1 LPVKRKSRS
10 GLLAI
15 FLVVGLPLLSY
26 PLSWLPKS
34 WIHFRFNL
42 ILPVPEIVFALGLF
56 VFAGILLRAWFAKS
70 SPEIE
75 PDFFLPRPVFLPL
88 LAVAASTLLSTRFS
102 AHSYLGLG
110 VLPQLAGN
118 LTIFLLATMVPRERM
133 RDVCRWWVITALF
146 VAANGLIRGGS
157 GPDVV
162 SSFGNRN
169 FFAAYLAAS
178 VIIAIGIGKAWSLCG
193 TLPLLVSMWFC
204 HSRGAWLSLGI
215 VITLWVLVF
224 GNKGLRSRTA
234 RALAVLLIL
243 ATASLLARPYASRLW
258 QSDVRPMIWQ
268 ATLRMI
274 AARPLVGHGLGSY
287 VAEYPQYRLPE
298 YFLRPKATN
307 VTNHAHS
314 ELLETAAEQGL
325 IGFAA
330 TLWLWIT
337 ALGGGFRCF
346 RQQPSAERRLMMSL
360 LGATAL
366 LMLHGLVDI
375 DLRYPP
381 NQGLFWLLLGL
392 LAGLGFPPVTRRQL
406 MVRSTLGRLC
416 TSVASLALGFWVL
429 VGAII
434 DPMMADWLDR
444 RARLAEER
452 GDLETTVRTATQALR
467 LQPFRLSTH
476 YLLAGALSKLS
487 TPQAHQAAIEQCLRI
502 EEIVPDYADVTYNLG
517 QMYLADGRASEA
529 LPYLRRAAQANPY
542 DARRHIALSAGLRET
557 GHADEAQRQME
568 QALQLQPT
576 NQDIR
581 ELQLQP

>member
-10 GLLAI
+10 GLLVI
-15 FLVVGLPLLSY
+15 FLVVVLPLLSY

-34 WIHFRFNL
+34 WIHFRFNF
-42 ILPVPEIVFALGLF
+42 ILPVPEIVFALGLL
-56 VFAGILLRAWFAKS
+56 VFAGALLRMWFAKS
-70 SPEIE
+70 SQGIE
-75 PDFFLPRPVFLPL
+75 PYFSLPRSVFLPL
-88 LAVAASTLLSTRFS
+88 LAVALSALLSTRFS

-110 VLPQLAGN
+110 VLPQMAGN
-118 LTIFLLATMVPRERM
+118 LTILLLATMLPRERM
-133 RDVCRWWVITALF
+133 RDACRWWVVAALL

-162 SSFGNRN
+162 STFGNRN

-178 VIIAIGIGKAWSLCG
+178 VVIAIGIGKAWSLCG
-193 TLPLLVSMWFC
+193 TLPLLVAMWFC

-215 VITLWVLVF
+215 MITLWFLVF
-224 GNKGLRSRTA
+224 GNKVLRSKTA
-234 RALAVLLIL
+234 RSLAVLLVL
-243 ATASLLARPYASRLW
+243 ATASLLARPYIPRLW
-258 QSDVRPMIWQ
+258 QTDVRPMIWQ
-268 ATLRMI
+268 ATLRMV
-274 AARPLVGHGLGSY
+274 AARPLVGHGLGAY
-287 VAEYPQYRLPE
+287 IAEYPRYRLPE
-298 YFLRPKATN
+298 YFLRPKASN

-325 IGFAA
+325 IGLAT

-337 ALGGGFRCF
+337 AFAGGFRRC
-346 RQQPSAERRLMMSL
+346 RQQPPAERQLMMGL
-360 LGATAL
+360 LGATGL

-381 NQGLFWLLLGL
+381 NQSLFWLLLGL
-392 LAGLGFPPVTRRQL
+392 LAGANFPLATQRQP
-406 MVRSTLGRLC
+406 MMRSTLGRLC
-416 TSVASLALGFWVL
+416 ASVACLALGFWVV

-434 DPMMADWLDR
+434 NPMMADWQDR
-444 RARLAEER
+444 RARIAEER

-467 LQPFRLSTH
+467 LQPFRLSTQ
-476 YLLAGALSKLS
+476 YLLAGALSKLP

-502 EEIVPDYADVTYNLG
+502 EEIAPDYADVTYNLG

-529 LPYLRRAAQANPY
+529 LPCLRRAVQANPY
-542 DARRHIALSAGLRET
+542 DAQRHIALSAGLRET